1 MKVSR
6 FDGKTKNSKES
17 EMAKFTH
24 YGYSAERAAGLKSFL
39 RYERTVDLN
48 ALREAVE
55 RKDADACYTLATLQK
70 QRNDVDAY
78 MACLKRAAEYGNG
91 DAICELMDFGIQ
103 QQWKWKDLK
112 PWVEAVDKLPYMESD
127 YRKEH
132 QRTARLY
139 LQLSQYGFPREELPT
154 AISAC
159 RSRAEAGD
167 VHAMNTMARLCSR
180 EWVED
185 DPLVWYRRASVM
197 VDVALKV
204 EDDPLV
210 WYRRAAEKGDAD
222 SIVCFVDRAG
232 ESWDGRNPPFKSD
245 VEGLQHAADQGN
257 PMAAFNL
264 ATHYYFGY
272 GVEKSFETAFKY
284 HRKAAVRDNVPA
296 LLNVADMA
304 INGRGCAIDLASSEK
319 ALRRAAELGDGN
331 ACMELAFRLILGTGG
346 CSKDLKEAGYW
357 LIIGC
362 KIVKLE
368 ASSDWRLKCN
378 WNRILLLRQYLVPAL
393 AFYENDAENLLHKMV
408 SDAEEML
415 KTVERVNDDPDGIV
429 VNLHFIG
436 ACNFCCKTCYFP
448 QDDFHLSVADWMTII
463 DQLAT
468 TIKVKRF
475 NFAGGEP
482 LLMPSDF
489 LQKLIDRIHAWG
501 IEVSII
507 TNGYLL
513 KPKFIEE
520 NRGKIQMIGIS
531 VDGTDEAMNQKIG
544 RCTKSK
550 SCSPHTLTNERLFE
564 LADTIHHAGIKLKIN
579 TQVMKPNCESDFH
592 ALIRR
597 IAPDKWKLLQ
607 TTIRED
613 VNKDVA
619 DWVLSK
625 EAFEAFCQRHADLK
639 PVKEE
644 QDDIKNA
651 YYMMFQY
658 GEFVYVNGAEHR
670 HLRPLLLGDTQESIG
685 RIPHNK
691 EGYAKRYSDEETQE
705 RNA

>member
-1 MKVSR
+1 MSQ
-6 FDGKTKNSKES
+6 
-17 EMAKFTH
+17 FTH

-39 RYERTVDLN
+39 RYERTGDLN
-48 ALREAVE
+48 VLLKAVE
-55 RKDADACYTLATLQK
+55 RKDADACYTLAAWQA

-78 MACLKRAAEYGNG
+78 MAYLKQAAEYGNG
-91 DAICELMDFGIQ
+91 DAVCEFMDLGIKQ
-103 QQWKWKDLK
+103 KWKWKDLK

-127 YRKEH
+127 YRKKC
-132 QRTARLY
+132 QRTARLF
-139 LQLSQYGFPREELPT
+139 LQLSQYGFSHDGFPHEELPSV
-154 AISAC
+154 ISAC
-159 RSRAEAGD
+159 RRQAEAGD
-167 VHAMNTMARLCSR
+167 VHAMNTMARLSSIK
-180 EWVED
+180 WIED
-185 DPLVWYRRASVM
+185 DPLVWYQQ
-197 VDVALKV
+197 
-204 EDDPLV
+204 
-210 WYRRAAEKGDAD
+210 AAEKGDAD
-222 SIVCFVDRAG
+222 SIVGFLDLVG
-232 ESWDGRNPPFKSD
+232 EGWDGRNLPFKSEVD
-245 VEGLQHAADQGN
+245 GWQHAADQGN

-264 ATHYYFGY
+264 ATNYYFGY
-272 GVEKSFETAFKY
+272 GVKQNLETAFKY
-284 HRKAAVRDNVPA
+284 YRQAAVKDNVPA
-296 LLNVADMA
+296 LLNVADMSL
-304 INGRGCAIDLASSEK
+304 NKRGGAIDLALSAK

-331 ACMELAFRLILGTGG
+331 ACMELAFRLIFGTGG

-357 LIIGC
+357 LIIGY
-362 KIVKLE
+362 KIVRLE
-368 ASSDWRLKCN
+368 EHSDWRLKYN
-378 WNRILLLRQYLVPAL
+378 WMRLLRLRQYLVPAL
-393 AFYENDAENLLHKMV
+393 AFYEDTSESLFHKMAQDTKKMLGNV
-408 SDAEEML
+408 EM
-415 KTVERVNDDPDGIV
+415 VNDDPDGIV

-448 QDDFHLSVADWMTII
+448 QDNFHLSVEDWMMIV

-482 LLMPSDF
+482 LLMPPDF
-489 LQKLIDRIHAWG
+489 LQKLIDRIHEWG
-501 IEVSII
+501 IDVSII

-513 KPKFIEE
+513 TSKFIED

-531 VDGTDEAMNQKIG
+531 VDGTDEAMNLKIG
-544 RCTKSK
+544 RCTKSAL
-550 SCSPHTLTNERLFE
+550 PRTLTNERLFE
-564 LADTIHHAGIKLKIN
+564 LADAIHHAGIKLKIN
-579 TQVMKPNCESDFH
+579 TQVMKPNCEADFH
-592 ALIRR
+592 TLIKR
-597 IAPDKWKLLQ
+597 IAPNKWKLLQ

-658 GEFVYVNGAEHR
+658 GEFVYVNGVEHR
-670 HLRPLLLGDTQESIG
+670 HLRPLLFGDTQESIG

-691 EGYAKRYSDEETQE
+691 EGYAKRYSDEATQE